1 LIRKDEYIMTE
12 DEHWAR
18 ESLRDI
24 ALAGVRE
31 QRRARRWNIFFRLL
45 TIALLVTAVTVL
57 VVPGIGGGGLVD
69 GPHTAV
75 VRIDGPIAAGRDAD
89 PERIIR
95 GLEAAFS
102 APAARAVMLEINSPG
117 GTPVAASRIYQAI
130 ERLREQHPAK
140 SVYAVAGDTMA
151 SGAYYV
157 AAAADEIYVDGASV
171 VGSIGVVSRGF
182 GFADAI
188 DALGIDRRVYAAG
201 ENKADLDPFA
211 PASPEAEARIEAILD
226 SVHQQFIEAVR
237 AGRGERLRGEPDALF
252 SGRIWSGQASIELGL
267 TDGIGTP
274 RHVAREVIGAAN
286 RVDYTPRRRFVDQA
300 LNRLG
305 SRIANGLMDAVR
317 WPALQH

>member
-1 LIRKDEYIMTE
+1 MTE

-18 ESLRDI
+18 ERLREI

-45 TIALLVTAVTVL
+45 TIALLVTAVGL
-57 VVPGIGGGGLVD
+57 LAIPGIGGGSVD
-69 GPHTAV
+69 EPHTAV
-75 VRIDGPIAAGRDAD
+75 VRIDGPIAPGRDAD
-89 PERIIR
+89 PERIIG

-130 ERLREQHPAK
+130 ERLRERHPAMA
-140 SVYAVAGDTMA
+140 VYAVAGDTMA

-157 AAAADEIYVDGASV
+157 AAAADEIYVDGASI

-188 DALGIDRRVYAAG
+188 ETLGIDRRVYTAG
-201 ENKADLDPFA
+201 DNKADLDPFA
-211 PASPEAEARIEAILD
+211 PATADAEARIETILD
-226 SVHQQFIEAVR
+226 SVHAQFIEAVQ
-237 AGRGERLRGEPDALF
+237 AGRGERLNAGSDALF
-252 SGRIWSGQASIELGL
+252 SGRIWSGQASIDLGL

-274 RHVAREVIGAAN
+274 RHVAREVIGAAD
-286 RVDYTPRRRFVDQA
+286 RVDYTPRRRFIDQA

-305 SRIANGLMDAVR
+305 SRIANSLIDAAR
-317 WPALQH
+317 WPALQP